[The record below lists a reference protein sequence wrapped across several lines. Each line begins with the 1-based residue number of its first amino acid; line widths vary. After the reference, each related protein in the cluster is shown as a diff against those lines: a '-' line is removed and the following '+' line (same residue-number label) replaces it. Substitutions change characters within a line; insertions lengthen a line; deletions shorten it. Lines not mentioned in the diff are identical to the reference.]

1 MKRFIEG
8 EDRTQSTLFP
18 ERLDDYIGEDNP
30 VRVIDVFVDE
40 LNLRKLG
47 FERVEPHSTGRPA
60 YHPAMLLKLYIYGYL
75 NRVPGSRRLE
85 RETQRNVEVMWLT
98 RRLMPDHKTISDFR
112 KNNGKAISGVC
123 REFVGVCRRLA
134 LFSQA
139 LVAIDGSKFK
149 AVNNRDN
156 NFTEAKMKKRLERVE
171 KSIARYMAEL
181 DKADQAEP
189 AVAEAKI
196 VRLQDKLERLKEEM
210 ARLRALDERMQNEPD
225 KQLSLT
231 DPDSRSMATS
241 GKGSGMVGYN
251 VQAAVDMENHLIV
264 AHEVMT
270 WSTRMGQI
278 S

>member
-98 RRLMPDHKTISDFR
+98 RRLMPDHKTMSYCQIWCSGAESSGGLIDVCYFDSVFEFH
-112 KNNGKAISGVC
+112 SGVHL
-123 REFVGVCRRLA
+123 RE
-134 LFSQA
+134 
-139 LVAIDGSKFK
+139 
-149 AVNNRDN
+149 
-156 NFTEAKMKKRLERVE
+156 
-171 KSIARYMAEL
+171 
-181 DKADQAEP
+181 
-189 AVAEAKI
+189 
-196 VRLQDKLERLKEEM
+196 
-210 ARLRALDERMQNEPD
+210 
-225 KQLSLT
+225 
-231 DPDSRSMATS
+231 
-241 GKGSGMVGYN
+241 
-251 VQAAVDMENHLIV
+251 
-264 AHEVMT
+264 
-270 WSTRMGQI
+270 I
-278 S
+278 SESA